1 MTIIKDKLFGI
12 HDDAL
17 KLRSQRMSVLS
28 SNLANADTPGY
39 KAQDLDFKQSLQ
51 QAANVAQGLQ
61 PNRTNTGH
69 LTIDGAAMTPKK
81 LYRVPEQPS
90 LDGNTVNTEA
100 ERVKFMENSVEYQ
113 STLSFLNSRISG
125 VKKALSGGK

>member
-1 MTIIKDKLFGI
+1 MSISNDRLFGI

-17 KLRSQRMSVLS
+17 RLRSQRMSVLS

-39 KAQDLDFKQSLQ
+39 KARDLKFDDALRE
-51 QAANVAQGLQ
+51 AAGVSKGLQ
-61 PNRTNTGH
+61 LARTHAGH
-69 LTIDGAAMTPKK
+69 LSLSGSATSARE

-100 ERVKFMENSVEYQ
+100 ERVKFMENSVQYQ
-113 STLSFLNSRISG
+113 STLSFLNSRISSINT
-125 VKKALSGGK
+125 ALKGE

>member
-1 MTIIKDKLFGI
+1 MSIINDRLFGI

-17 KLRSQRMSVLS
+17 RLRSQRMSVLS

-39 KAQDLDFKQSLQ
+39 KARDLKFDDALRD
-51 QAANVAQGLQ
+51 AAGVPKGLQ
-61 PNRTNTGH
+61 PARTHAGH
-69 LTIDGAAMTPKK
+69 LNLSGSGGARE

-100 ERVKFMENSVEYQ
+100 ERVKFMENAVQYQ
-113 STLSFLNSRISG
+113 STLSFLNSRISSINT
-125 VKKALSGGK
+125 ALKGE